1 MSFFGIAPSDPECA
15 LVQRLSECLGLLV
28 SGPSQ
33 VGCVLVF
40 ESLVGASWR
49 WSKFS
54 VPDSCSIRGG
64 NGRLFVRSRRVR
76 PYLMELLPTPAA
88 ARALCRS
95 PQYPKRLWDSRGGF
109 LVLGKHYF
117 QAPSRNAAITWD
129 LQAVNQALGILSAL
143 PTQSPTDHHIFTSHL
158 LAKLRIHQIKTK
170 LKRTNRKYAF
180 TQP

>member
-1 MSFFGIAPSDPECA
+1 
-15 LVQRLSECLGLLV
+15 
-28 SGPSQ
+28 
-33 VGCVLVF
+33 
-40 ESLVGASWR
+40 
-49 WSKFS
+49 
-54 VPDSCSIRGG
+54 
-64 NGRLFVRSRRVR
+64 
-76 PYLMELLPTPAA
+76 MELLPTPAA
-88 ARALCRS
+88 ARALGRS
-95 PQYPKRLWDSRGGF
+95 PQDPKRLWDSRGGF